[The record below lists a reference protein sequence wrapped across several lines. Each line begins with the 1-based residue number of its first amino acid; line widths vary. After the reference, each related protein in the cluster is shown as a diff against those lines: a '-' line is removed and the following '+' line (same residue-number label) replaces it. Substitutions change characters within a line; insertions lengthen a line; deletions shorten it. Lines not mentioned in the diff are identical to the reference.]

1 MSLVPECNWRSG
13 VTINFTRG
21 FTKFKKGLRKLLIKH
36 GENYMKYLMLLSVLF
51 TFNVMANDEIAVSDD
66 LSLADEAIQAPAVN
80 IEGQYQVQAP
90 APVTAPA
97 PVRVVKRAPA
107 PKPLTSSERLKQL
120 RERLEERNRI
130 MVEKKMEQIR
140 FQQEMALAR
149 QLEASMNNT
158 LKAIDSVK

>member
-1 MSLVPECNWRSG
+1 
-13 VTINFTRG
+13 
-21 FTKFKKGLRKLLIKH
+21 
-36 GENYMKYLMLLSVLF
+36 MKYLMLLSVLF
-51 TFNVMANDEIAVSDD
+51 AFNVMANEEITISDD
-66 LSLADEAIQAPAVN
+66 LTMADEAIQSPTMN

-90 APVTAPA
+90 APVAAPA
-97 PVRVVKRAPA
+97 PVRTVRRAPA
-107 PKPLTSSERLKQL
+107 PKKPLTSSERLKLL